1 MEVLFEEIY
10 QKYYKDVY
18 NLAFSYTLNN
28 NDAEDIVQ
36 KVFMKLFKHMDKF
49 NSSDINV
56 KKWLFKVSA
65 NESKDLL
72 KSFWKSKK
80 SNYELEQI
88 PDLKN
93 NDSFIIFQILEDFDS
108 KYRIPFYLHYY
119 EGYTS
124 KEIAKI
130 LKTYKN
136 VVDTRLFRIKKM
148 MKEKLGDEII

>member
-56 KKWLFKVSA
+56 KK
-65 NESKDLL
+65 
-72 KSFWKSKK
+72 
-80 SNYELEQI
+80 
-88 PDLKN
+88 
-93 NDSFIIFQILEDFDS
+93 
-108 KYRIPFYLHYY
+108 
-119 EGYTS
+119 
-124 KEIAKI
+124 
-130 LKTYKN
+130 
-136 VVDTRLFRIKKM
+136 
-148 MKEKLGDEII
+148 